1 MPKDIFYLLKG
12 DYIFGV
18 HSDVRYL
25 SYGCVPDRPK
35 AKSSPSTYLQP
46 SESHT
51 TCCDVQCPHHNL
63 S

>member
-25 SYGCVPDRPK
+25 SYECVPDRPQDRRRPR
-35 AKSSPSTYLQP
+35 AARLPTYSPLK
-46 SESHT
+46 
-51 TCCDVQCPHHNL
+51 VR
-63 S
+63 